1 MRTFANAG
9 SPTNR
14 RDSRTLLR
22 GPYQTIESH
31 TDMMQQQA
39 QREIKDQTGQADT
52 DCVLT
57 VERRFDEDNSRIVT
71 VRHDGDVQGVWTSH
85 RTRDEIPHFPGGSGA
100 FDRIIA
106 HDVLEYV
113 LDEEAWIA
121 ALADLLGADGRISI
135 RVPLEGPLAWLDARN
150 IYRYVADLTERGTA
164 PAETKPTGWHRHY
177 RERDL
182 DRMLRRFGLRIV
194 SRQREGL
201 PGLDI
206 PHVAG
211 LVIGDLALGRSDTE
225 SRLVAL
231 RDRLDP
237 WVLQVRAGAL
247 STHLR
252 IEARKDVD

>member
-1 MRTFANAG
+1 MK
-9 SPTNR
+9 
-14 RDSRTLLR
+14 
-22 GPYQTIESH
+22 E
-31 TDMMQQQA
+31 QQA
-39 QREIKDQTGQADT
+39 QPVVVVHDQTGQPGVE
-52 DCVLT
+52 CVLT
-57 VERRFDEDNSRIVT
+57 VERRFEAGKPWIVT
-71 VRHDGDVQGVWTSH
+71 VRHDGDGQGDWTTH
-85 RTRDEIPHFPGGSGA
+85 RTRDEAPHFPGGRGA

-106 HDVLEYV
+106 HDVLEHV

-121 ALADLLGADGRISI
+121 ALAGLLTTDGRISI

-150 IYRYVADLTERGTA
+150 IYRYIADLTERGTA

-182 DRMLRRFGLRIV
+182 DRMLRRSGLRIV
-194 SRQREGL
+194 SRQREGM

-206 PHVAG
+206 PHLAG
-211 LVIGDLALGRSDTE
+211 LVVGDLALGRSDTE

-237 WVLQVRAGAL
+237 WALQVRAGAL

-252 IEARKDVD
+252 IEARKDDDQPLPSSDAGA